1 MNSHGLNAASINGSV
16 GDTTVRSVVQ
26 AYSRAIGVVVGRVWR
41 RSPVAGSA
49 SAAGTAG
56 RAWRRSIV
64 SGVGAATS
72 SAGFTVRHWVRETAV
87 NVGAAT
93 ATILAQ
99 AKPVSFVRVEL
110 AGSALAR
117 LISSGGRGWS
127 RSPGISTGQASANPI
142 ARARRRAPV
151 QGQASATAQLGSSIY
166 RQIPFDELAPP
177 ERVFAVQPEQ
187 SIFYVVN

>member
-1 MNSHGLNAASINGSV
+1 MNRHGLNAASINGST
-16 GDTTVRSVVQ
+16 GDTTVRSVVL

-49 SAAGTAG
+49 SATGTTG
-56 RAWRRSIV
+56 RARRRSIV
-64 SGVGAATS
+64 YGVAAATS
-72 SAGFTVRHWVRETAV
+72 SARFTVRRWVRETALS
-87 NVGAAT
+87 VGAAT

-99 AKPVSFVRVEL
+99 AKPVSFVRAEL

-117 LISSGGRGWS
+117 LISSGGRALS
-127 RSPGISTGQASANPI
+127 RSPGLSCGRASATPI
-142 ARARRRAPV
+142 ARARRRALV
-151 QGQASATAQLGSSIY
+151 QGQASATARLGSSIY

-177 ERVFAVQPEQ
+177 ERVFTVQPEQ